1 MKTGII
7 CGSFD
12 LIHNG
17 HINLIKRAKTRC
29 DILIVGVNSD
39 RHILLRKKHKPVLP
53 QDVRV
58 EIVRSLKYVSQAYI
72 IESGMDLVAKMIS
85 LGIKID
91 EYYRG
96 DDARYTDWQ
105 RAENQQLLSF
115 GIKPVYFKY
124 TKNIS
129 STDIRNKLKK

>member
-17 HINLIKRAKTRC
+17 HINLIKRAKKRC
-29 DILIVGVNSD
+29 DVLIVGVNSD
-39 RHILLRKKHKPVLP
+39 RHILLHKKHKPVLS
-53 QDVRV
+53 QDVRA
-58 EIVRSLKYVSQAYI
+58 EIIRSLKYVAQVYI
-72 IESGMDLVAKMIS
+72 IESGMDLVSKMTS

-96 DDARYTDWQ
+96 DDARYIDWQ
-105 RAENQQLLSF
+105 YAENQQLISL

-129 STDIRNKLKK
+129 STDIRNKLEK